1 MSCLSWPA
9 WRKRVFDTIHGLGHP
24 GLERTRQAVSTKFV
38 WPSMRQDC
46 SHWARECIACQR
58 AKITRHTNPAIG
70 EFELPQ
76 RRFAHIHSDLVSM
89 PISNGFNHLLTI
101 VDRFTRWPTAIP
113 LRDITAESVI
123 DALSLNWIAQH
134 GVPETITTDR
144 GSQFVSEIWK
154 QLLQTWGI
162 KHSTT
167 MPYHPQSN
175 GLVERLHR
183 RLKESLIALCRDKR
197 DKWIW
202 KLPMT
207 LLAIRTTVKPDIGAC
222 PSDLVYGEGIAIPGQ
237 LANSAQ
243 LDDADMPR
251 QQRSTLRNLRLEVE
265 RLQPRPTSHHR
276 TPQIHIPEDLA
287 TATHVLVLRGG
298 VQPGLTAPYDGPF
311 RVLERGSQGFRIQ
324 FPGRSSDIVA
334 LARLK
339 PAFINR
345 NDQADDDASDQDLDE
360 HVPPS
365 PSPPGR
371 RPGLR
376 TRVPDPTLR
385 VTRSQRQ
392 NNDFQPQ
399 PSTSSA
405 SDEPTCAPPPQRS
418 SSRLVTRHR
427 SPSPDLSQESNLS
440 QTPLPPLMPSSPVAA
455 PSPICDPHF
464 ADDHQVDTDPPAKPS
479 SSRDQTAN
487 SSCNPRQQ
495 A

>member
-1 MSCLSWPA
+1 M
-9 WRKRVFDTIHGLGHP
+9 
-24 GLERTRQAVSTKFV
+24 
-38 WPSMRQDC
+38 
-46 SHWARECIACQR
+46 
-58 AKITRHTNPAIG
+58 
-70 EFELPQ
+70 
-76 RRFAHIHSDLVSM
+76 
-89 PISNGFNHLLTI
+89 
-101 VDRFTRWPTAIP
+101 
-113 LRDITAESVI
+113 
-123 DALSLNWIAQH
+123 
-134 GVPETITTDR
+134 
-144 GSQFVSEIWK
+144 
-154 QLLQTWGI
+154 
-162 KHSTT
+162 
-167 MPYHPQSN
+167 
-175 GLVERLHR
+175 
-183 RLKESLIALCRDKR
+183 
-197 DKWIW
+197 
-202 KLPMT
+202 
-207 LLAIRTTVKPDIGAC
+207 
-222 PSDLVYGEGIAIPGQ
+222 
-237 LANSAQ
+237 
-243 LDDADMPR
+243 
-251 QQRSTLRNLRLEVE
+251 
-265 RLQPRPTSHHR
+265 
-276 TPQIHIPEDLA
+276 
-287 TATHVLVLRGG
+287 
-298 VQPGLTAPYDGPF
+298 QPGLTAPYDGPF